1 MSESDSDGTSS
12 TSGTDSSSELDAT
25 GKRFNPLKALYSA
38 KLKVPVARAM
48 LHDNVQTLEA
58 KQTTLG
64 GFEEPFDAER
74 LKRIRAAS
82 SKKKLGAT
90 SETPKR
96 RFAPSQ
102 GLVKVERPMRHR
114 RNLFTRL
121 EKCTEGPLGALKQWM
136 DQRTRVRVYIRKQKG
151 VGGHVS
157 GIIELFDRH
166 WNLAISEVEE
176 SWSRRKFRYSANR
189 LAGLG
194 EPQDC
199 SDRLRQLGI
208 TLPAVKVCELQNK
221 KYVICTRSL
230 PKLLVKGDHVVLVTP
245 EPAAVVK
252 KEYIKEEKKEEG

>member
-12 TSGTDSSSELDAT
+12 SSELDAT
-25 GKRFNPLKALYSA
+25 GRRFNPLKALYSA
-38 KLKVPVARAM
+38 KTKVPVARAL

-64 GFEEPFDAER
+64 GFEQPFNAVR
-74 LKRIRAAS
+74 LKQIREAAG
-82 SKKKLGAT
+82 SKKKKLDAT
-90 SETPKR
+90 SEIPKR
-96 RFAPSQ
+96 RFEPSQ

-114 RNLFTRL
+114 RNLFSRL

-166 WNLAISEVEE
+166 WNLAISDVEE

-189 LAGLG
+189 VAGLG

-208 TLPAVKVCELQNK
+208 TLPTVKVCEQQNNK
-221 KYVICTRSL
+221 KYVICTRAL
-230 PKLLVKGDHVVLVTP
+230 PQLLVKGDHVVLVTP
-245 EPAAVVK
+245 EPAVVLK
-252 KEYIKEEKKEEG
+252 KEGSKE